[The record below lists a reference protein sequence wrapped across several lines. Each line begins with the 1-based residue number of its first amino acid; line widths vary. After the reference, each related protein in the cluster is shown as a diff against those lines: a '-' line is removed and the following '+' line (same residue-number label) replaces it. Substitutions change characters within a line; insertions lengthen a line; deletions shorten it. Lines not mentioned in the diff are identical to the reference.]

1 MNRCKWNHFRVTRK
15 KKLELPEEQK
25 SKQKNLQKKQSIDIK
40 ASINLV
46 QHNLSLFAIVIK
58 HEFCIMYNQRKS
70 ASLLNADE
78 KQKPYYDPGN
88 I

>member
-1 MNRCKWNHFRVTRK
+1 M
-15 KKLELPEEQK
+15 PEEQK
-25 SKQKNLQKKQSIDIK
+25 KTKKQQSIDIK

-46 QHNLSLFAIVIK
+46 QLNFDFQLFAIVIK

-78 KQKPYYDPGN
+78 KQKTYYDSGN